1 MDRRALLMF
10 MLVASIASK
19 PALAS
24 PKGEAKSGGGE
35 MPMPLAT
42 ATVLRTHGRR
52 GVMSVESTL
61 VFTDGA
67 LLEHA
72 KLSRPRL
79 NAAFNEAVRSEAT
92 HLLAGALPDVESLT
106 RALQR
111 AADRVLGRTGAR
123 VMLGAVMVT

>member
-10 MLVASIASK
+10 ILVASMAAK
-19 PALAS
+19 PSLAS

-123 VMLGAVMVT
+123 VMLGTVMVT

>member
-10 MLVASIASK
+10 MLLASVAPKS
-19 PALAS
+19 ALAS

-79 NAAFNEAVRSEAT
+79 NAAFNEAVRGEAA

-123 VMLGAVMVT
+123 VMLGTVMVT

>member
-1 MDRRALLMF
+1 MF
-10 MLVASIASK
+10 MLVASVVPK

-24 PKGEAKSGGGE
+24 PKGETKSGGGE

-42 ATVLRTHGRR
+42 ASVLRTHGRR

-61 VFTDGA
+61 VFTDAA

-79 NAAFNEAVRSEAT
+79 NAAFNEAVRSEAV

-111 AADRVLGRTGAR
+111 AADRVLGRAGAR
-123 VMLGAVMVT
+123 VMLGTVMVT